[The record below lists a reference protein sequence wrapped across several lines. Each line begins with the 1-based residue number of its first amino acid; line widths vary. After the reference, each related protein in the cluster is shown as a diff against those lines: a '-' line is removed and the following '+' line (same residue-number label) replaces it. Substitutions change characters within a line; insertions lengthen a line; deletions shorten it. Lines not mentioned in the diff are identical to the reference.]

1 MVMGRASFCVGSRP
15 RRCVMHSSIFFAIAF
30 ALAGLLVVVVSVGRA
45 EFDDLKRTRSVTC
58 PETGHPAR
66 VGVDA
71 RQGAMSVT
79 LGVPRLRI
87 LACSRWPERA
97 SCDQAC
103 REQIRG
109 PGLFFAA

>member
-1 MVMGRASFCVGSRP
+1 MD
-15 RRCVMHSSIFFAIAF
+15 SSAAIATLYL
-30 ALAGLLVVVVSVGRA
+30 LAGVLVVVLPVGLS
-45 EFDDLKRTRSVTC
+45 EFDDLKRKKSVTC

-71 RQGAMSVT
+71 RQGAVGVA

-87 LACSRWPERA
+87 LTCSRWPERE

-103 REQIRG
+103 RQEIRG